1 MCVYKKSFYFY
12 SENQRGYLTEFSICN
27 FNRVDETK
35 DTKDFFPP
43 SSTVCAWL
51 HAFHFDTRHPLYSE
65 KLHKKKQNYPS
76 TPPTPIP
83 THVLKLSGVFFK
95 MFLTAQRSQNHNE

>member
-51 HAFHFDTRHPLYSE
+51 HAVHFDKSHPLYSE
-65 KLHKKKQNYPS
+65 NRPQ
-76 TPPTPIP
+76 TPQITP
-83 THVLKLSGVFFK
+83 
-95 MFLTAQRSQNHNE
+95 